1 MIVVVGIFII
11 FVVVVLA
18 IIIASSK
25 QKTTD
30 TLIYNSKTNPS
41 KVSQNIKGSPSSTIN
56 TFVNSFNK
64 SDTEKNLEVIDKLSS
79 KLDESLQKLEQQQQL
94 HSRVLEI
101 IKVIPNE
108 KSSGGTM
115 TITPSED
122 KSENSE
128 KIKQHIETII
138 KKQFE
143 IILLNL
149 QNIILQA
156 IEKMK
161 QQNKDTNSSISNPI
175 PDDVQKMIEEHLNF
189 LAPSSAKPFES
200 TLFNDLVKFMQ
211 NQQQLS
217 SPKEQVMK
225 DLTPLLQK
233 LTTQQNSY
241 LKDVI
246 ALSKGIRE
254 LKNQSDA
261 KSIELNSS
269 MKNLFKEVADHEL
282 EKDAA
287 TTQSMFEFLN
297 SIASNQSKLEDLLIN
312 GHALENLK
320 PGNVYDPK
328 YLEDLIFKY
337 VESTTT
343 GLNSQFKKGRAEHDA
358 MMSQLTSLDNAMRQL
373 YAFHPSVI
381 ANLPP
386 QPLQQPLLQPPQ
398 PPQPPLQPPQPQSS
412 SGIPPRAAAR
422 RRGQTTTP
430 NELEE
435 LLRDIITTLS
445 ASESN
450 SNIFSQ
456 FPNYQTVGDFEK
468 INTLLEGINSLLN
481 LSSNSQLQRNPN
493 IDYNLLETSLQSLEA
508 TLTKLTMK
516 ESTQTLQSQEQDKK
530 LVKSIND
537 LIEGVKTFIQQ
548 NKPQTQPG
556 QPQTRPAQLGQP
568 GQQQIEQVAPLAS
581 AQPVEQLG
589 QLGQPLVLSKEQQ
602 QQVNEIVGQLPNQD
616 ELQQLLTITNTLN
629 QQLREKDI
637 NIAQLTS
644 SYQQLLKQS
653 KIYRDSLLLATTQ
666 LRTEAKDPTVQ
677 EGIITRLKEE
687 LQQRQNTMFAQYN
700 DYTTNYN
707 AATLEFNKKYNLLE
721 KNYFNLFT
729 VLSKYERDHKT
740 VDGFMNQILEDAGM
754 DSDTFILPITEK
766 IGIIRSW
773 ASANSAESIAQLKV
787 FNDEVQKRNE
797 KYKQDNLILNREV
810 EMLKNTLDAFKQKG
824 QNDEVKIAMLELK
837 VAELEGKISELQTT
851 IEYYKDQLSTLEN
864 YNATQSAEIQKL
876 RRDTEELRKE
886 NVLNQYYKN
895 RYNHISTLFNNFK
908 QQIASIK
915 KDEQSMFMA
924 EMGENVKEMATFID
938 KSFEK
943 PSEVLINIDN
953 DSEST
958 GLNALLTE
966 ELRLSQ
972 SQLNEQAQRFAGEM
986 NDFNE
991 KLKKINEEKQNDRT
1005 TLDSLLG
1012 YLYAKTYLAE
1022 SRNGMVT
1029 EEFEMVKENLKAY
1042 VGKDN
1047 ITASITEA
1055 QLFQKVIETYL
1066 QNMKNRMAEQ
1076 IQKGYIEQ
1084 FEQSKHE
1091 FDEAN
1096 NELTAELNK
1105 VKTLLADTAK
1115 QNESQNS
1122 MITELNSTIDNLE
1135 SKIVELKDQ
1144 NRTEIEKLEA
1154 KVAEQANRI
1163 TEQTSEIKSKDIQIE
1178 ELQKQVLG
1186 IELQLSQYTT
1196 FLTQL
1201 NSKLGIPEN
1210 EPFNFETSLNALN
1223 TKLQKLEELETDN
1236 RNKEN
1241 RIKELR
1247 QHIQLVEEKNKE
1259 LEETLKR
1266 IFPDPEEEEKTTSKS
1281 LKLNFNTTI
1290 QTVDRLFR
1298 YYENK
1303 LGFIP
1308 IDNYVPTYMDG
1319 SIDEFLSHLIQFIIK
1334 YKHFDIGS
1342 FEAKTNNFKLY
1353 KSPQR
1358 VLPFVMV
1365 IKDFNPKEV
1374 GGDILKDFYT
1384 NSPTQITLGNFN
1396 KKYTKLFSIRKKSD
1410 SLEVLNQYTK
1420 IFNLVEF
1427 YVSTDFIQY
1436 NIQYPHVQV
1445 ADMGNKQY
1453 YKCTHT
1459 FKDMKHFHLIF
1470 ESNIAYYIQM
1480 LQKKADFE
1488 KITSES
1494 KQPLALKGGEISR
1507 KPSPLLTKNHQK
1519 YVSIL
1524 ENVSYVMGIKYIRY
1538 LYYKKY
1544 KTSRSIQIEN
1554 FCVSMMLSTIVYY
1567 IENYYLFELM
1577 TIDLIFSTLLFEC
1590 TKNENTLLLP
1600 FFSPFLFI
1608 D

>member
-1 MIVVVGIFII
+1 MLNILISIINRIIMIVVVGIFII

-64 SDTEKNLEVIDKLSS
+64 SDTEKSLEVIDKLSS

-108 KSSGGTM
+108 KSSGGKM

-161 QQNKDTNSSISNPI
+161 QDKKESNLENVSDNVKNQI
-175 PDDVQKMIEEHLNF
+175 IEHLRF
-189 LAPSSAKPFES
+189 LAPDSHEQSKNSE
-200 TLFNDLVKFMQ
+200 LFNDLVNFMQ

-217 SPKEQVMK
+217 SPKDQVMK
-225 DLTPLLQK
+225 ELTPLLQK
-233 LTTQQNSY
+233 LNTQQNSY
-241 LKDVI
+241 FKEVI
-246 ALSKGIRE
+246 EALSKGIKE
-254 LKNQSDA
+254 LKNQSDV
-261 KSIELNSS
+261 KTIELNSS
-269 MKNLFKEVADHEL
+269 MKNLFETLAAHEL

-312 GHALENLK
+312 GHALEAFE
-320 PGNVYDPK
+320 PTSRNVYDPK

-337 VESTTT
+337 VESTTA
-343 GLNSQFKKGRAEHDA
+343 GLNSQFKKSRAEYDA
-358 MMSQLTSLDNAMRQL
+358 MMGQLVSIDNAMRQL

-386 QPLQQPLLQPPQ
+386 QQPQQPQ
-398 PPQPPLQPPQPQSS
+398 PPQPPPQPPFSPPSS
-412 SGIPPRAAAR
+412 IPPRPKR
-422 RRGQTTTP
+422 TP
-430 NELEE
+430 TNIEPVNELEQ
-435 LLRDIITTLS
+435 LLRAILTTLS

-450 SNIFSQ
+450 SNIFS
-456 FPNYQTVGDFEK
+456 NYQNLQDFEK
-468 INTLLEGINSLLN
+468 INTLLERINSLLN
-481 LSSNSQLQRNPN
+481 LVSNSQLKRNPN
-493 IDYNLLETSLQSLEA
+493 IDYSFLETSLQSLEA
-508 TLTKLTMK
+508 TLKKLTMK
-516 ESTQTLQSQEQDKK
+516 ESTQTPPSQKQE
-530 LVKSIND
+530 LVKNIGD
-537 LIEGVKTFIQQ
+537 LIKGVQTFIQQ
-548 NKPQTQPG
+548 NKPPV
-556 QPQTRPAQLGQP
+556 AQVPPVPPVAQVAQVAQVP
-568 GQQQIEQVAPLAS
+568 PVPPVAPL
-581 AQPVEQLG
+581 QPL
-589 QLGQPLVLSKEQQ
+589 LVLSTEQQ
-602 QQVNEIVGQLPNQD
+602 QLVDEMMKRLPNQD
-616 ELQQLLTITNTLN
+616 EMQKLLTTITNIFN
-629 QQLREKDI
+629 QQLKEKDM
-637 NIAQLTS
+637 NIAQLS
-644 SYQQLLKQS
+644 ASYQELLNQS
-653 KIYRDSLLLATTQ
+653 TIYRDSLLLATTQ
-666 LRTEAKDPTVQ
+666 IRTEAKDPTVQ
-677 EGIITRLKEE
+677 EGIITKLKEE

-707 AATLEFNKKYNLLE
+707 AATLEFNKRYNLLE
-721 KNYFNLFT
+721 KNYFEIFT

-754 DSDTFILPITEK
+754 DSDTFKLPITEK

-797 KYKQDNLILNREV
+797 KYKQDNLMLNREV
-810 EMLKNTLDAFKQKG
+810 EILKNTLDAFKQKG
-824 QNDEVKIAMLELK
+824 QDDEGKIEMLELK

-864 YNATQSAEIQKL
+864 YNAMQSAEIQKL

-924 EMGENVKEMATFID
+924 EMGENVKEMATFINN
-938 KSFEK
+938 SLETN
-943 PSEVLINIDN
+943 SSALITIDN
-953 DSEST
+953 DLEAAE
-958 GLNALLTE
+958 LNAQLTE
-966 ELRLSQ
+966 ELRLTKLNLDEKEKEFTQ
-972 SQLNEQAQRFAGEM
+972 QIVDFKEKLQALNE
-986 NDFNE
+986 D
-991 KLKKINEEKQNDRT
+991 KQNDRT
-1005 TLDSLLG
+1005 ILDSLLG
-1012 YLYAKTYLAE
+1012 YLYAKTYLE
-1022 SRNGMVT
+1022 GSVNGTMDV
-1029 EEFEMVKENLKAY
+1029 EFNTVKENLKAY
-1042 VGKDN
+1042 VGIAQN
-1047 ITASITEA
+1047 ESAISEA
-1055 QLFQKVIETYL
+1055 ILFQKVIETYL
-1066 QNMKNRMAEQ
+1066 QNMKKRMAEH
-1076 IQKGYIEQ
+1076 IKKGYIEQ
-1084 FEQSKHE
+1084 FQQSKDE
-1091 FDEAN
+1091 FDQAN
-1096 NELTAELNK
+1096 NELTKELQNVNTQLQNQTTINQSNQSTIAEL
-1105 VKTLLADTAK
+1105 T
-1115 QNESQNS
+1115 
-1122 MITELNSTIDNLE
+1122 STIADLNAKIRTLQE
-1135 SKIVELKDQ
+1135 TNSK
-1144 NRTEIEKLEA
+1144 EIKKLENSA
-1154 KVAEQANRI
+1154 ADQANTI

-1178 ELQKQVLG
+1178 ELQEQVLV

-1210 EPFNFETSLNALN
+1210 EPFNIETSLNALN
-1223 TKLQKLEELETDN
+1223 TKLQKLEELETY
-1236 RNKEN
+1236 KAESEN
-1241 RIKELR
+1241 RINEL
-1247 QHIQLVEEKNKE
+1247 QKHIQLVEDKNKE

-1266 IFPDPEEEEKTTSKS
+1266 IFPDPEEEEAKTTTKS

-1308 IDNYVPTYMDG
+1308 IDNYVPTYKDG
-1319 SIDEFLSHLIQFIIK
+1319 SIKEFLSHLIQFMIK

-1365 IKDFNPKEV
+1365 IKDFNPKDV
-1374 GGDILKDFYT
+1374 GSDILKDFYT
-1384 NSPTQITLGNFN
+1384 NSPTQIILGDFN

-1427 YVSTDFIQY
+1427 FVSTDFIQY
-1436 NIQYPHVQV
+1436 NIQYPYVQV

-1494 KQPLALKGGEISR
+1494 QQPLALKGGEISR
-1507 KPSPLLTKNHQK
+1507 KPSPLLAKNYQK

-1554 FCVSMMLSTIVYY
+1554 FCVSMMLSTVVYY